1 MLTQI
6 TLDAIDSF
14 FKADS
19 LVDELGTIDRQI
31 KDLEATARQLK
42 AQLVARGVGRYDGSQ
57 YYAEVQ
63 HYDRAQISP
72 KLVREMADENFVSAV
87 TEIKQIDAVVV
98 KLQQGDL

>member
-1 MLTQI
+1 
-6 TLDAIDSF
+6 
-14 FKADS
+14 
-19 LVDELGTIDRQI
+19 
-31 KDLEATARQLK
+31 
-42 AQLVARGVGRYDGSQ
+42 
-57 YYAEVQ
+57 VQ